1 MVKGE
6 ISRELLKY
14 FELNENENI
23 TYQNAQDTA
32 KTKLKIKFIAPN
44 LYIRKENPKSMFPP
58 YKNIKIRA
66 NKIIS
71 KQTKTNDKN
80 QQKSMIMKTGNQE
93 RKSTKPKSCSLKQ
106 SRSMRGL
113 LARPTK
119 KQREKTQITN
129 IRNENEDTIQI
140 PWPLKG

>member
-66 NKIIS
+66 NKIIR

-80 QQKSMIMKTGNQE
+80 QQKSMIMKILNICLIKYSNFQSRAMGPDSE
-93 RKSTKPKSCSLKQ
+93 RKKIQTKQNRYLESKISGEIPKQKQ
-106 SRSMRGL
+106 
-113 LARPTK
+113 
-119 KQREKTQITN
+119 
-129 IRNENEDTIQI
+129 
-140 PWPLKG
+140 

>member
-1 MVKGE
+1 
-6 ISRELLKY
+6 
-14 FELNENENI
+14 
-23 TYQNAQDTA
+23 
-32 KTKLKIKFIAPN
+32 
-44 LYIRKENPKSMFPP
+44 
-58 YKNIKIRA
+58 
-66 NKIIS
+66 
-71 KQTKTNDKN
+71 
-80 QQKSMIMKTGNQE
+80 MIMKTGNQE